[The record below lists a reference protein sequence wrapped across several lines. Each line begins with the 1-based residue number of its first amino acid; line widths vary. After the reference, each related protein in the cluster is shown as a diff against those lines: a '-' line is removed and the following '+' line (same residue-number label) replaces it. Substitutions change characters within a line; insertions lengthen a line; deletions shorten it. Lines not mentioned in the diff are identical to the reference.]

1 MLDININFN
10 IKKIKLLDIFYTYFI
25 LLTII
30 IKILINLYYIKLLES
45 KINLSKLN
53 Y

>member
-10 IKKIKLLDIFYTYFI
+10 MKEIKLLHIFYTYFI
-25 LLTII
+25 LLIII
-30 IKILINLYYIKLLES
+30 IKILINLYNIKLLES